1 MKEENY
7 MSTMHEDEINARIDA
22 GRQAIEMARHDE
34 IEEPRRVPPAVIAA
48 GVGAA
53 IVGIGLIGWMVY
65 RSRRRRTL
73 VAQLQ
78 AALPGRVSELRELG
92 LGLRDRGFELGHEV
106 RGRGAD
112 LRDEL
117 RSRLKKAL

>member
-1 MKEENY
+1 MRN
-7 MSTMHEDEINARIDA
+7 MPDDDINARIEA
-22 GRQAIEMARHDE
+22 GRQQIEMAHDE
-34 IEEPRRVPPAVIAA
+34 ETEEPRRVPPAVIAA

-53 IVGIGLIGWMVY
+53 IVGLGLIGWMIY

-73 VAQLQ
+73 MAQLQ
-78 AALPGRVSELRELG
+78 AALPGRIDDLRELG
-92 LGLRDRGFELGHEV
+92 VGLRERGLELGQEV
-106 RGRGAD
+106 RGRGTG

>member
-1 MKEENY
+1 MG
-7 MSTMHEDEINARIDA
+7 TMPEDDINASTEA
-22 GRQAIEMARHDE
+22 GRQTIELARE
-34 IEEPRRVPPAVIAA
+34 EEMEPRRVPAAVVAA

-53 IVGIGLIGWMVY
+53 IVGLGLVGWLIY

-73 VAQLQ
+73 IQQLQ
-78 AALPGRVSELRELG
+78 AALPTSVGDLRELG
-92 LGLRDRGFELGHEV
+92 VGLRDRGVVLGQGM
-106 RGRGAD
+106 RGRGVD

>member
-1 MKEENY
+1 MKEENV
-7 MSTMHEDEINARIDA
+7 MGTMPEDEINARIEA
-22 GRQAIEMARHDE
+22 GRQTIELAVEDE
-34 IEEPRRVPPAVIAA
+34 MQPRRVPPAVVAA

-53 IVGIGLIGWMVY
+53 IVGLGLIGWLIY
-65 RSRRRRTL
+65 RNRRRRNL
-73 VAQLQ
+73 IQQLQ
-78 AALPGRVSELRELG
+78 AALPSRVSDLREMG
-92 LGLRDRGFELGHEV
+92 VGLRDRSVVLGQGM